1 MRQESK
7 AERLVRLGLWAE
19 FVANLTDDEA
29 AQLLWEWEY
38 WAHPNQQIPD
48 GMGID
53 YRIWLIR
60 AGRGAGKTRAG
71 AETTRIMIEYVDR
84 IALVAPTAADARD
97 TMVEGESG
105 LLSVFPPDQRPTYE
119 PSKRRVTFHNGARA
133 STFSADEPE
142 RLRGPQHGWAW
153 IDEPASMPKG
163 QDAIDNLL
171 LGLRLGDRPWAM
183 MTGTPKP
190 ARWLRALADRPDTIT
205 TTGSTLDNRANLA
218 EGFIADILARYEGTR
233 LGRQEIDAE
242 WLDDVEGALWT
253 EQIIDSTRI
262 ASWNPTKPWQSLNSW
277 LAAGNTPTVL
287 DRRPW
292 QVVVAVDPP
301 AATAECGIVVASA
314 PVQGR
319 AGTDHAVILEDAS
332 ISGRPEEWG
341 AQVVAAAR
349 RWDAA
354 KVIVESNQGGDMV
367 RATIHAVDPS
377 IRIEPVHAKV
387 SKAAR
392 AEPISAL
399 YERRLVHHAG
409 FMPLLESQMITW
421 VPGAEKSPDRMDA
434 LVHAVSHL
442 LPDRPASRASVRSAA
457 NRRLPI

>member
-1 MRQESK
+1 MRQESR
-7 AERLVRLGLWAE
+7 AERLVRLGLWSE
-19 FVANLTDDEA
+19 FVEGLSDEE
-29 AQLLWEWEY
+29 AQALLWDWDY
-38 WAHPNQQIPD
+38 WARPNQQIPG
-48 GMGID
+48 GMGSD

-71 AETTRIMIEYVDR
+71 AETTRKMIDHVER

-105 LLSVFPPDQRPTYE
+105 ILAVFPPDDRPNYE
-119 PSKRRVTFHNGARA
+119 PSKRRITFRNGARA
-133 STFSADEPE
+133 FTFSADEPE

-153 IDEPASMPKG
+153 IDEPASMPRG

-171 LGLRLGDRPWAM
+171 LGLRLGKGPWAM

-205 TTGSTLDNRANLA
+205 TTGSTYDNRANLA

-233 LGRQEIDAE
+233 LGRQEILAE

-253 EQIIDSTRI
+253 EQIIDRTRL
-262 ASWNPTKPWQSLNSW
+262 ASFDPSRPWQSLNAW
-277 LAAGNTPTVL
+277 CEAVGLPALL

-292 QVVVAVDPP
+292 RIIVAVDPP
-301 AATAECGIVVASA
+301 ASTAECGIVVATA
-314 PVQGR
+314 PTQGR
-319 AGTDHAVILEDAS
+319 AGADHAVILEDAT
-332 ISGRPEEWG
+332 IAGRPEEWG
-341 AQVVAAAR
+341 AQIAATAR
-349 RWDAA
+349 RWNASR
-354 KVIVESNQGGDMV
+354 VVVESNQGGDMV
-367 RATIHAVDPS
+367 RSTIHAVDPT

-387 SKAAR
+387 SKQAR

-409 FMPLLESQMITW
+409 FMPLLEAQMTSW
-421 VPGAEKSPDRMDA
+421 VPGSEKSPDRMDA
-434 LVHAVSHL
+434 LVHAVTHL
-442 LPDRPASRASVRSAA
+442 LPDRPAARSVVRSAA